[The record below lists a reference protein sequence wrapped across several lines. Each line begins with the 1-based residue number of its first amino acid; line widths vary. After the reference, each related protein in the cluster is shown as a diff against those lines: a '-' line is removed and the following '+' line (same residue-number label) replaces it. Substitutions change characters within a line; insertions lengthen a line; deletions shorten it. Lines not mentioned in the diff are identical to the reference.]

1 MGKKIVLTILAVV
14 MTMVFSGIGAAND
27 KGNGRKGKYLFRKS
41 CRSCHKDGGSAV
53 ELSPVSKTQ
62 AQWMEVFKADKYK
75 SLQCTAE
82 WDKRSQKD
90 LLDIFTYMHDHAF
103 DSPSPA
109 KCK

>member
-1 MGKKIVLTILAVV
+1 MVLILLLTITFAGLSDV
-14 MTMVFSGIGAAND
+14 AA

-41 CRSCHKDGGSAV
+41 CRSCHVDGGRAK
-53 ELSPVSKTQ
+53 ELSPISKTQ
-62 AQWMEVFKADKYK
+62 AEWKDAF
-75 SLQCTAE
+75 AE
-82 WDKRSQKD
+82 DAYQQLACNEEWANMSDKD